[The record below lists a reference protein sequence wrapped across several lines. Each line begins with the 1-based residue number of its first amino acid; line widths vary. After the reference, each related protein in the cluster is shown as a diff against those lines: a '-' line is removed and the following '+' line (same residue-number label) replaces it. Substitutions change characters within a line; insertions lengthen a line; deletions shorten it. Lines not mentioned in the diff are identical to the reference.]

1 MPPSRR
7 DAGQRQ
13 LMSEHEALELAGLA
27 QGGDRHALARL
38 ITQIERGAAAAQH
51 AAFSLPVDPA
61 GHVIGV
67 TGPPGVGKSTL
78 VNAVTQHL
86 RAEGHTV
93 AVLAVDPSSP
103 LSGGALLG
111 DRVRMVE
118 HSADEGVFIRSMANR
133 GQLGGM
139 STAVPA
145 ATRAVLACG
154 FDKVLIETVGVGQSE
169 VAIAAHADTTVV
181 VSAPGAGDFVQ
192 ASKAGLLEVAD
203 VMVVNKADRDGAR
216 GTGRDLRDMLAI
228 RRVPAGTW
236 EVPVVMTQA
245 DSGEGVGAL
254 VAALHGHLEAVR
266 ASGRLAEARSARAES
281 EFRVHAKA
289 QLLMWLDARLREGA
303 GGAVQ
308 RVRNG
313 EQSPLSA
320 AEQLIV
326 ALDRSVE
333 RPTSAHPS
341 RHECGEGDLDRE
353 S

>member
-1 MPPSRR
+1 
-7 DAGQRQ
+7 
-13 LMSEHEALELAGLA
+13 MSEGQASELAGLVRR
-27 QGGDRHALARL
+27 GDRYALARL
-38 ITQIERGAAAAQH
+38 VSWIERGAAAAHH
-51 AAFSLPVDPA
+51 ATFSLPVNPA

-86 RAEGHTV
+86 RAGGHTV
-93 AVLAVDPSSP
+93 GVLAVDPSSP

-111 DRVRMVE
+111 DRVRMVG
-118 HSADEGVFIRSMANR
+118 HSADEGVFIRSLANR
-133 GQLGGM
+133 GQLGGL

-154 FDKVLIETVGVGQSE
+154 FDVVLIETVGVGQSE

-216 GTGRDLRDMLAI
+216 GTARDLRDMLGI
-228 RRVPAGTW
+228 RRAPAGTW

-245 DSGEGVGAL
+245 DSGEGVGEL
-254 VAALHGHLEAVR
+254 VAKLHGHLEAVR
-266 ASGRLAEARSARAES
+266 ESGVLAEARSGRAEN
-281 EFRVHAKA
+281 EFRVHAHA
-289 QLLMWLDARLREGA
+289 QLLVWLDARLREGA

-320 AEQLIV
+320 AEELIV
-326 ALDRSVE
+326 SLGRSAE
-333 RPTSAHPS
+333 RPTSAPQS
-341 RHECGEGDLDRE
+341 RHG
-353 S
+353 